1 MIATPSTNALPWVL
15 LNGRFVRAEKAAV
28 SVFDR
33 SFQLGDGLFETLRV
47 INGCP
52 IQWREHWRRFA
63 ATAKWLNIP
72 LPCSG
77 PAGLIFV
84 HELLKQNHVQDA
96 ILRLHLSRGPGPRG
110 YSPRGAGNPTLLM
123 ALYPAP
129 VVEPGRPRTVRLGL
143 SSFRL
148 DSHNPTQQH
157 KTTSRVLHVLA
168 KAEADDAGYDDALL
182 LDARGRVLEA
192 TSSNFFWFRGQTL
205 VTPPLS
211 AGILPGT
218 TRAHVIKLAKR
229 KGIAME
235 EQLASIAQI
244 VRGKGAFLTVSTSGI
259 IAVTKIGNHRVA
271 ASPMM
276 RELHAELEQR
286 WQLEAV
292 RKTR

>member
-1 MIATPSTNALPWVL
+1 MIARPSTNALPWVL
-15 LNGRFVRAEKAAV
+15 LNGQFVCAEKAVV

-47 INGCP
+47 IRGCP
-52 IQWREHWRRFA
+52 IQWREHWRRFS
-63 ATAKWLNIP
+63 ATARWLNIR
-72 LPCSG
+72 LPFSG
-77 PAGLIFV
+77 PACRASLN
-84 HELLKQNHVQDA
+84 ELLNRNGVRDA
-96 ILRLHLSRGPGPRG
+96 ILRLHLSRGPGQRG
-110 YSPRGAGNPTLLM
+110 YSPKGAVNPTLLM

-129 VVEPGRPRTVRLGL
+129 VVEPGQPRTVRLRL

-157 KTTSRVLHVLA
+157 KSSSRVLHVLA
-168 KAEADDAGYDDALL
+168 KAEADNDGDDDALL

-192 TSSNFFWFRGQTL
+192 TSSNFFWFRGPTL

-218 TRAHVIKLAKR
+218 TRAQVIKLAKR
-229 KGIAME
+229 KDIAVE

-259 IAVTKIGNHRVA
+259 TAVAKIGNHRVA
-271 ASPMM
+271 ANPMM
-276 RELHAELEQR
+276 RELHAELER
-286 WQLEAV
+286 GWQLEAA
-292 RKTR
+292 RKAR

>member
-1 MIATPSTNALPWVL
+1 MIATPRTDALPWVL
-15 LNGRFVRAEKAAV
+15 LNGRFVRAEKAVV

-47 INGCP
+47 IRGCP
-52 IQWREHWRRFA
+52 IQWRAHWRRFA
-63 ATAKWLNIP
+63 ATARWLNIR
-72 LPCSG
+72 LPFSG
-77 PAGLIFV
+77 PACRASLN
-84 HELLKQNHVQDA
+84 ELLNRNGVRDA
-96 ILRLHLSRGPGPRG
+96 ILRLHLSRGPGQRG
-110 YSPRGAGNPTLLM
+110 YSPKGAVNPTLLM

-129 VVEPGRPRTVRLGL
+129 VVEPGQPRTVRLGL

-157 KTTSRVLHVLA
+157 KSSSRVLHVLA
-168 KAEADDAGYDDALL
+168 KAEADNDGYDDALL

-192 TSSNFFWFRGQTL
+192 TSSNIFWFRGQTL

-229 KGIAME
+229 KGLAVE
-235 EQLASIAQI
+235 EQLASVAQI

-276 RELHAELEQR
+276 RELHAELERR

-292 RKTR
+292 RKPR